1 MFESLKSKTLALV
14 AVPAAALLPALSHA
28 VTPAAPVADPTA
40 TVTSGITSLL
50 GQVAIYGAAL
60 VGLALAV
67 VAFFVAIKFIKRIV
81 SAT

>member
-1 MFESLKSKTLALV
+1 MFESLKSKTLAYV
-14 AVPAAALLPALSHA
+14 AIPAAALLPALSHA
-28 VTPAAPVADPTA
+28 QTAPAVADPTA
-40 TVTSGITSLL
+40 TVTSGITAML